1 MNRYAIIK
9 DNIVIQVIIWDGKSE
24 WKHPEGTDL
33 VQSDSLNTG
42 DKYSPA
48 Q

>member
-9 DNIVIQVIIWDGKSE
+9 DGVVINVIIWDGESN
-24 WKHPEGTDL
+24 WKAPEGTQL
-33 VQSDSLNTG
+33 IKSDSLNNG
-42 DKYSPA
+42 DNYP